1 METERIRKL
10 ENTLDELFEHLKVVR
25 EETITHLGVEDAL
38 HILDFHV
45 NNWIDIVEWISCKYD
60 KEEQNIVFFQFWRL
74 LKEITWLQ
82 FLFLWGNYPLIYRNL
97 RYILE
102 LICQAYHIDKNYP
115 SLSLDEQIKKTREM
129 EEEIYGWNLV
139 KTVLCN
145 ILSSDKQYIQS
156 NFKPLWNYLNKHVHP
171 SGEQMELVA
180 IEDISSLVKDSFNE
194 NLARSVLRATD
205 EVLDIVNMIL
215 FKRFPRIKESGLKYE
230 LINKWEQYLPNTIK
244 IMKE

>member
-1 METERIRKL
+1 MEQK
-10 ENTLDELFEHLKVVR
+10 
-25 EETITHLGVEDAL
+25 
-38 HILDFHV
+38 
-45 NNWIDIVEWISCKYD
+45 
-60 KEEQNIVFFQFWRL
+60 
-74 LKEITWLQ
+74 
-82 FLFLWGNYPLIYRNL
+82 
-97 RYILE
+97 
-102 LICQAYHIDKNYP
+102 
-115 SLSLDEQIKKTREM
+115 
-129 EEEIYGWNLV
+129 IYGWNLV